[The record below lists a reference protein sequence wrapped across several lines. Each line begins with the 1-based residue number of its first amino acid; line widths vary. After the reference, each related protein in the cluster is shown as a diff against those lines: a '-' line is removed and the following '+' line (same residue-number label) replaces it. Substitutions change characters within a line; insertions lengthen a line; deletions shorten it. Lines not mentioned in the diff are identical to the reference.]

1 MTLLNFTAVLLGI
14 TLRTLFELWKLGWRM
29 SVLLARPVLHPARPP
44 VPRKVE
50 LNPRRSNT
58 LNHHLTTLMTAG
70 PASAAHILTFL
81 QWMRAV
87 SAKKVGTRWGN
98 SSRESPLKK
107 ISKLMRQRGALPPA
121 SDAMRLSFQQLW
133 WLGFI
138 WFASL
143 CVLFLVNISCEVL
156 CLCGGFCS
164 WLTCETKL
172 GGSSIYSHKIFQ
184 GPCICI

>member
-1 MTLLNFTAVLLGI
+1 MFYFLCWALFTVVMTLLNFTAVLLGI
-14 TLRTLFELWKLGWRM
+14 TLRILFELWKLGWRM

-98 SSRESPLKK
+98 SSREPPRENLKAHETEGCSPSC
-107 ISKLMRQRGALPPA
+107 IGCHEVELPTVV
-121 SDAMRLSFQQLW
+121 MV
-133 WLGFI
+133 G
-138 WFASL
+138 
-143 CVLFLVNISCEVL
+143 VHLVC
-156 CLCGGFCS
+156 
-164 WLTCETKL
+164 
-172 GGSSIYSHKIFQ
+172 
-184 GPCICI
+184 